1 MVRKRERCDGNLRNK
16 INKFIIKNNLSNN
29 ITIQGWTKTKNL
41 QDYYLKSDIFI
52 LPSWQEGMP
61 NALIEA
67 ISTGLPSVTTSVGVI
82 SNYLKNNKS
91 TILVEPN
98 NTINLEKSI
107 EKLINDVNLRQIISK
122 NGILIAEKYFYAE
135 KSINKLT
142 AIIKKVIQNN

>member
-1 MVRKRERCDGNLRNK
+1 MARGYAKCIDRSHFYR
-16 INKFIIKNNLSNN
+16 
-29 ITIQGWTKTKNL
+29 ITFL
-41 QDYYLKSDIFI
+41 
-52 LPSWQEGMP
+52 
-61 NALIEA
+61 
-67 ISTGLPSVTTSVGVI
+67 TTSVGVI

-98 NTINLEKSI
+98 NTINLDKFI